1 MAAQLAPDRL
11 CLSAVS
17 YTRPNSVPA
26 PTNTPHVGLARATSA
41 SEGAAR
47 STVKRIKRE
56 AVQERDYMGKP
67 SAKQKDKRVQVS
79 GI

>member
-1 MAAQLAPDRL
+1 MPLGCVAH
-11 CLSAVS
+11 
-17 YTRPNSVPA
+17 TRAEVPA
-26 PTNTPHVGLARATSA
+26 PTNTPQ
-41 SEGAAR
+41 GAAR

>member
-1 MAAQLAPDRL
+1 MPLGRVAH
-11 CLSAVS
+11 
-17 YTRPNSVPA
+17 TRAEEP
-26 PTNTPHVGLARATSA
+26 VGLARATSA

-56 AVQERDYMGKP
+56 AVQEQDYMGKP
-67 SAKQKDKRVQVS
+67 SVKQKDKRVQVS